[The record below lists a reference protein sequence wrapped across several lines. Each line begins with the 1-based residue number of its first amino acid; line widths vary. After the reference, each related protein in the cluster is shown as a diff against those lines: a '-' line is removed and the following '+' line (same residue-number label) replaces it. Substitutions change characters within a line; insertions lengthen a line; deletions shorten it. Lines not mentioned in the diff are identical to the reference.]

1 MSKVARNAAA
11 GSVCLFA
18 DFRYEFVSEMGVTI
32 FVTIFVPIFV
42 GPGLEGGNKIGTK
55 KGTNTGT
62 KIVTLISEN
71 RDAHFETS
79 RGAPAGHLGSV
90 HRVPAGAL

>member
-1 MSKVARNAAA
+1 MSKIARNAAA

-42 GPGLEGGNKIGTK
+42 GPGLEGGNKFGTK
-55 KGTNTGT
+55 KGT